1 MQSANIAEEHVDK
14 AEAGVVELED
24 LIRQIRSYDYNVDAV
39 LVRKAYEYC
48 CQMHG
53 VQQRKSGA
61 PYYSHPIA
69 VAKIVAD
76 KELHVSIIVGALLH
90 DLLEDTDV
98 TYSDLLR
105 EFGRDTANI
114 VHGVSKL
121 TKLRLNTT
129 SEQQSANLQK
139 LILALEQDD
148 RVILVKL
155 ADRLHNMQTL
165 KYLDTTKR
173 RRIAKET
180 MEFYAP
186 IAEQLGLNSWREELE
201 DLAFRA
207 LYPRARQNV
216 LQYVAKLRNA
226 GAMDIDDPG
235 SVVERARREVE
246 LLIRQKGIGSTLV
259 ECREKRPFSIWRKMQ
274 RGIKDYSSIFDI
286 YGVRIITRGNHSEDN
301 VYVILGAIHR
311 RWPAVPNR
319 FKDYISSPKPNGY
332 RSVHTTV
339 TYGKGQQIEF
349 QIRTGRMH
357 DTAEYGVAAH
367 WLYRGGIHAPNPY
380 SLDPTRWKSK
390 LSQFVV
396 ERANSGDLLKQLRE
410 EIQSKHVYCY
420 TPKSDVVWLPAGST
434 FLDFAYEL
442 SPAIGDCAVGAVV
455 NGRDL
460 PLGSPVINGE
470 HVTIITASEPFID
483 DRKKVSANTL
493 KAGAHLEDL
502 EKRLAFRVSV
512 ELGRKT
518 LRAFFEEH
526 GKPLTSNGIR
536 TAAELLRIDGED
548 ELLRRIGNMKVRS
561 AEVLAALYPETPGIK
576 KVIERET
583 GPQFMG
589 LSKEWQHEIAS
600 CCNPVPGD
608 RVVGVEGQDMR
619 VAIHAIDCELLK
631 FMDLDNWIDLSWH
644 QGPYSITHPARI
656 SATLSN
662 QPGVLGRVCTL
673 IGEQRAN
680 ISNIQISNRTRERF
694 HFQIE
699 IEVMDLRH
707 LYNVIHSVGMDSSV
721 ISVGRYR
728 QRRPDERSES

>member
-1 MQSANIAEEHVDK
+1 MDIQSGAVTDMSCLTEDD
-14 AEAGVVELED
+14 VVECED
-24 LIRQIRSYDYNVDAV
+24 LLGQIRTYDYNVDGV
-39 LVRKAYEYC
+39 LVKRAYDYC
-48 CQMHG
+48 CLMHG
-53 VQQRKSGA
+53 DQRRKSGA

-69 VAKIVAD
+69 VAKLVAD

-90 DLLEDTDV
+90 DLLEDTEV
-98 TYSDLLR
+98 SYGDLLE
-105 EFGRDTANI
+105 EFGMDIANI

-121 TKLRLNTT
+121 SMLRLNT
-129 SEQQSANLQK
+129 SSDQQTANFQK

-155 ADRLHNMQTL
+155 ADRLHNMKTIGHL
-165 KYLDTTKR
+165 EATKR

-201 DLAFRA
+201 DLAFRV

-216 LQYVAKLRNA
+216 LQYIEKLRTSDTA
-226 GAMDIDDPG
+226 DGSRPA
-235 SVVERARREVE
+235 SVVERVRSEVE
-246 LLIRQKGIGSTLV
+246 LMIRQKGIGQTLV
-259 ECREKRPFSIWRKMQ
+259 ESREKRPFSIWRKMQ
-274 RGIKDYSSIFDI
+274 RGIKDYSSVFDI
-286 YGVRIITRGNHSEDN
+286 YGVRIIARGDHSEDN

-311 RWPAVPNR
+311 HWPAVPNR

-339 TYGKGQQIEF
+339 SYDRGQQVEI
-349 QIRTGRMH
+349 QIRTDRMH

-380 SLDPTRWKSK
+380 SLDPSRWKSK
-390 LSQFVV
+390 LSRFVV
-396 ERANSGDLLKQLRE
+396 ERAHSGDLLKQLRE

-420 TPKSDVVWLPAGST
+420 TPKSDVVWLSAGST

-442 SPAIGDCAVGAVV
+442 SPDIGDCAVGAVV

-483 DRKKVSANTL
+483 DRKKASANTT
-493 KAGAHLEDL
+493 KARSQLEEL
-502 EKRLAFRVSV
+502 EKKLAHRSAV
-512 ELGRKT
+512 ELGRRS
-518 LRAFFEEH
+518 LQAFFAEH
-526 GKPLTSNGIR
+526 GKPITNNAIR
-536 TAAELLRIDGED
+536 TAAELLRIGSAD

-561 AEVLAALYPETPGIK
+561 SEVLSALYPEVPGIR
-576 KVIERET
+576 KVVEKET

-589 LSKEWQHEIAS
+589 LSSEWKHEIAA

-608 RVVGVEGQDMR
+608 RVVGVEMADST
-619 VAIHAIDCELLK
+619 VAVHAIDCDLLGSQ
-631 FMDLDNWIDLSWH
+631 DLDNWVDLAWH
-644 QGPYSITHPARI
+644 PGPYAITHPATI
-656 SATLSN
+656 TATLSN

-680 ISNIQISNRTRERF
+680 ISNLFISNRTRERF
-694 HFQIE
+694 HFRIE

-707 LYNVIHSVGMDSSV
+707 LYNVIHAVGMDSGV
-721 ISVGRYR
+721 INVGRFR
-728 QRRPDERSES
+728 QSCPAT